1 MGCHTLFSRPV
12 TEEELAVFKSHAIE
26 DAYNLWGDTEENK
39 EFNIVDMDRY
49 IKVKESVENDTDYW
63 WKDGYGTRIIE
74 DNKEKTEDVYL
85 RNGVLYLDLSKPI
98 CPIFENLKRYHDVF
112 RVKNYPSKVIHSRRE
127 LRKWMKKKYFDLDDW
142 QLEMISEFFRENPG
156 GIITFG

>member
-63 WKDGYGTRIIE
+63 WKEGYVTRII
-74 DNKEKTEDVYL
+74 DGKNEKNEYVHL
-85 RNGVLYLDLSKPI
+85 INGVLYLDLARPAY
-98 CPIFENLKRYHDVF
+98 PIFENLKRYHDVF
-112 RVKNYPSKVIHSRRE
+112 RVSNYPSKVIHSRRE

-142 QLEMISEFFRENPG
+142 QLEMISEFFRENPDG
-156 GIITFG
+156 VITFG

>member
-1 MGCHTLFSRPV
+1 MGCHTWFSRPV
-12 TEEELAVFKSHAIE
+12 TEEELSVFKSHAIE

-39 EFNIVDMDRY
+39 EFNSVDIDRY

-63 WKDGYGTRIIE
+63 WKEGYGTRII
-74 DNKEKTEDVYL
+74 DGKNKKNEYVHL
-85 RNGVLYLDLSKPI
+85 INGVLYLDLARPVY
-98 CPIFENLKRYHDVF
+98 PIFENLKRYHDVF

-142 QLEMISEFFRENPG
+142 QLEKISEFFRENPG